1 MKSKKKNPFK
11 VPKGYFN
18 SLEKSLLKKNQVNLN
33 ASGYKTPKNYFNELE
48 KEIFKKTSKISK
60 LKNSKILKRFLLTF
74 SGIAAS
80 IIMFYIIIPYS
91 ISPYPLAIQE
101 KEEVFEDFIETYY
114 LEDFESYE
122 IFSMLEENEIQ
133 TRFVY
138 TSNPQYEN

>member
-11 VPKGYFN
+11 VPKGYFI

-33 ASGYKTPKNYFNELE
+33 ASGYKTPKNYFTELE
-48 KEIFKKTSKISK
+48 KKIFKKTSKISK
-60 LKNSKILKRFLLTF
+60 LNNSKILKRSLLTF

-80 IIMFYIIIPYS
+80 IIVFYIITIPYS
-91 ISPYPLAIQE
+91 ISPNSYAILE

-114 LEDFESYE
+114 LEGFESYE
-122 IFSMLEENEIQ
+122 IFSILEENEIQ

-138 TSNPQYEN
+138 TSNP